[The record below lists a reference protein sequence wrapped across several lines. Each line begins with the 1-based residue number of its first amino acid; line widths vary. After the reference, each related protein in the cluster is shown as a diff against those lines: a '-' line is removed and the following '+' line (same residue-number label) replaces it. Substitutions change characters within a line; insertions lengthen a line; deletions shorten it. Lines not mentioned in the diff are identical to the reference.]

1 MLVYYEI
8 LKNKL
13 ESINTII
20 FFIYY
25 LHLKININ

>member
-1 MLVYYEI
+1 MLSYYEI
-8 LKNKL
+8 LDKL
-13 ESINTII
+13 ESINSII